1 MGNGGRMAR
10 RRLSDLLREEANKP
24 SEDTPAATEVEPSTD
39 ELDAEALDAGE
50 ETIASDSAPTKATT
64 TAKGRATKRTEAKEP
79 EAAPEPKQDDTLLQ
93 KITDLTTAL
102 EAQKETI
109 EQLQTDLKQTRK
121 DARQLTD
128 ANAKLVEELKTIEQL
143 QTDLEQTRKDARQ
156 LTDANA
162 KLAQELKTLQA
173 KKTAVDNSALP
184 VPVKL
189 APQELKLAPAPVEAS
204 APVETSAPVEASAH
218 PLNSFNRDVG
228 WFD

>member
-1 MGNGGRMAR
+1 MAR

-24 SEDTPAATEVEPSTD
+24 SEEATAAAEVEQSADKP
-39 ELDAEALDAGE
+39 EAGAGDVAGE
-50 ETIASDSAPTKATT
+50 TTAIASDSAPTKAAT
-64 TAKGRATKRTEAKEP
+64 TAKGRATKQAETTEP
-79 EAAPEPKQDDTLLQ
+79 DPAPEPKQDEILLQ
-93 KITDLTTAL
+93 KITDLTAAL

-128 ANAKLVEELKTIEQL
+128 TNVKLAEELKTIEQL
-143 QTDLEQTRKDARQ
+143 QTDLKQARKDVRQ

-162 KLAQELKTLQA
+162 KLAEELKTLQA
-173 KKTAVDNSALP
+173 KETAVDNSTLP
-184 VPVKL
+184 VPIKL
-189 APQELKLAPAPVEAS
+189 APQELKLAPAPVASERVEA
-204 APVETSAPVEASAH
+204 SAPVEASAH